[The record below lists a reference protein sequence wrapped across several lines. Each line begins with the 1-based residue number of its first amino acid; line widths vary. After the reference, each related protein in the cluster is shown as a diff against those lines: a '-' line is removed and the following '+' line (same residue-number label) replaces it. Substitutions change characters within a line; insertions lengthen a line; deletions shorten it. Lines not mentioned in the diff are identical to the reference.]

1 MNTYPFKLAE
11 WGPLMAEMPDAEDLA
26 LRRMI
31 DAYFEREGPLPR
43 DRKLL
48 QDLIRLDWDCISPV
62 LEKFFDV
69 TDHGYVQAELQE
81 EVERQQRRQ
90 RVAAV
95 NGSRGGRPR
104 RV

>member
-1 MNTYPFKLAE
+1 VNYVFNLDA
-11 WGPLMAEMPDAEDLA
+11 WGPVMASMPDAEDLA

-31 DAYFEREGPLPR
+31 DAYFKREGPLPR

-62 LEKFFDV
+62 LEQFFDV
-69 TDHGYVQAELQE
+69 TDAGYTQHELQA
-81 EVERQQRRQ
+81 EVERLQRR
-90 RVAAV
+90 RKVAAI
-95 NGSRGGRPR
+95 NGARGGRPR

>member
-1 MNTYPFKLAE
+1 MNYLFNLDA
-11 WGPLMAEMPDAEDLA
+11 WGPVMASMPDAEDLA

-48 QDLIRLDWDCISPV
+48 QDLIRLDWDCIAPV
-62 LEKFFDV
+62 LEQFFDV
-69 TDHGYVQAELQE
+69 TDAGYVQDDLQA
-81 EVERQQRRQ
+81 EVERLQRR
-90 RVAAV
+90 RRIAAA
-95 NGSRGGRPR
+95 NGARGGRPR